1 MVNGTATLVV
11 DLGNSDTRVETYFGK
26 TSKGEPRKRL
36 TVISNRYSEIPEVDI
51 DSFLS
56 NEDYSEEDSK
66 IFKMD
71 DGRYYVNG
79 LLCDREFS
87 ATTQRPSAT
96 SKKYDSLLTKLTLR
110 NALNQGYD
118 DIARF
123 TNSDIDSIEVD
134 WNVVVEL
141 PPADIEVGASKMAEM
156 IKAIKNIEFI
166 LPDVKKDINIVS
178 VNVFPEGFCALI
190 ATIFETKNKVRP
202 QYAYLLDESST
213 TLVVDIG
220 AGTSDIVLSVG
231 SKVMQNS
238 RFTIEIGGNNVH
250 QRVRGLLKNKM
261 GIELPDTV
269 VRRGCESGFVKYG
282 GRKVDIKDFIAEAK
296 SDVSKSLINGVIQ
309 FFEANMI
316 PIHTINNILGV
327 GGGACE
333 SNIEGINPIADYVVE
348 YITERSKYITRVE
361 IPTHMVDGEERKIS
375 PRLLNIIGAGI
386 LAE

>member
-1 MVNGTATLVV
+1 MVNGAATLVI

-36 TVISNRYSEIPEVDI
+36 TVLSNRYSEIPERDI
-51 DSFLS
+51 SSFLA
-56 NEDYSEEDSK
+56 NENYSEEDSR

-71 DGRYYVNG
+71 DGKYYVNG

-96 SKKYDSLLTKLTLR
+96 SKKYNSLLTKLTLR
-110 NALNQGYD
+110 NAFNQGYE

-123 TNSDIDSIEVD
+123 TNSDIDSIDVE
-134 WNVVVEL
+134 WNVVIEL
-141 PPADIEVGASKMAEM
+141 PPADIEVGAGKIAEM
-156 IKAIKNIEFI
+156 AKAVKNIEFV
-166 LPDVKKDINIVS
+166 LPKVEKEIKIVG
-178 VNVFPEGFCALI
+178 VNVYPEGFCALI
-190 ATIFETKNKVRP
+190 ATIFETKTKVRP
-202 QYAYLLDESST
+202 QYAYLLDDSST

-250 QRVRGLLKNKM
+250 QRVRGLLKSKE
-261 GIELPDTV
+261 GIELPESSV
-269 VRRGCESGFVKYG
+269 KRGCETGFVKYG
-282 GRKVDIKDFIAEAK
+282 GKKVDIRNYIAEAK
-296 SDVSKSLINGVIQ
+296 SDVSKQLINGVIE

-316 PIHTINNILGV
+316 PIHTINNILVV

-333 SNIEGINPIADYVVE
+333 SDVEGINPISDYVVE

-361 IPTHMVDGEERKIS
+361 LPTHVVDGEEKKIS